1 MDLTALNCQQK
12 TDAQLG
18 ASKANRQN
26 DQRQRQL
33 SGKMGRSGF
42 LFAVAFDGTGYAQ
55 CSSQIG
61 NRSAN
66 WCRRTQ
72 PLRAVQYPYPTPH
85 SMGLLQPYHSNQ
97 PEYIQPEPMAGS
109 MWQRSPMKMLLKS
122 D

>member
-1 MDLTALNCQQK
+1 MDLTNLNCQQK

-42 LFAVAFDGTGYAQ
+42 LFAVAFDGTEYAQ

-66 WCRRTQ
+66 WCRQTQ
-72 PLRAVQYPYPTPH
+72 PLRAVQYPLESTCSSVTSEDISYNNP
-85 SMGLLQPYHSNQ
+85 
-97 PEYIQPEPMAGS
+97 ICAV
-109 MWQRSPMKMLLKS
+109 
-122 D
+122 